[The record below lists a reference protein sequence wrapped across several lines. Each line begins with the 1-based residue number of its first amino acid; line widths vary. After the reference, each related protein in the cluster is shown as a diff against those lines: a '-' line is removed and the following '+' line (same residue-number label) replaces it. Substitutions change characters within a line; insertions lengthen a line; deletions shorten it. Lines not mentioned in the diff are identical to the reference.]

1 MCSSV
6 GTGSP
11 AKKSTTPMCT
21 GVPREREGCV
31 FRDTHL
37 VVAVSTEVARPD
49 VHGDEFPV
57 PVKVHLLHGR
67 EEETS
72 EPRLQTARVL
82 TR

>member
-1 MCSSV
+1 MRV
-6 GTGSP
+6 VLRGQVHLQRRAQHRYVLEFPKHQGS
-11 AKKSTTPMCT
+11 
-21 GVPREREGCV
+21 V

-37 VVAVSTEVARPD
+37 VVAVSAEVARPD

-57 PVKVHLLHGR
+57 TVEVHLLHGR

-72 EPRLQTARVL
+72 EPRLQTARAQ